1 MRILPSGSFW
11 ETIGEL
17 ATQDY
22 KAGTSRDKAEKMR
35 IVTKQE
41 KIKNVAK
48 EWKEQYYVGGKWRCG
63 EGMRLVYEA
72 LIREQPKTEREVARI
87 IGNNSWTENIC
98 EACERDVEIL
108 VELSNFLDE
117 WDTNVFFI
125 CEDCLRKALALIE
138 KYKSERR

>member
-35 IVTKQE
+35 VVTKKE
-41 KIKNVAK
+41 KIKNVAE

-117 WDTNVFFI
+117 WDNNIFRKSFF
-125 CEDCLRKALALIE
+125 
-138 KYKSERR
+138 

>member
-1 MRILPSGSFW
+1 MRILPGGSFW
-11 ETIGEL
+11 ETIGKL
-17 ATQDY
+17 ATKNY
-22 KAGTSRDKAEKMR
+22 KTRTSRDEAEKMR
-35 IVTKQE
+35 IVTKKE

-48 EWKEQYYVGGKWRCG
+48 EWKKQYCRGKNWIYG
-63 EGMRLVYEA
+63 EGKKEIYERLIKEKP
-72 LIREQPKTEREVARI
+72 QTEEEVIQI

-138 KYKSERR
+138 KYKSKQK